1 MQIKLENIG
10 IVRDSTLKLDGLT
23 VITGK
28 NNSGKT
34 TVGKTLYSMLEAVSN
49 LKRKAQ
55 IDRNMYIEKQ
65 LDLVEDALTEKVS
78 YQLSSELERALSSY
92 PALQFMLFND
102 VDELEEDLENYARKL
117 ARDLQRIDGS
127 LLRPFE
133 RIRQS
138 FSVRYTSS
146 SLPIWSAS
154 PELPAFDTRR
164 TAALAVLERMFSAL
178 ESDRELI
185 DYARESINQTLRI
198 EFSGQIQPVRTPDVT
213 SSVKLSE
220 DRAEGPVYFQFSV
233 FNDSVVNDG
242 SPVFFEAPFK
252 RVYMIDDP
260 FILDHP
266 LGRTP
271 SRNTARR
278 ELDAILN
285 PTRIQS
291 HNYRLRQVLRSSSAV
306 NVFEQTLLDDL
317 LRPVREQINHIVP
330 GTFEFSSE
338 GDYCVQNGTKIR
350 ISNLATGSKVF
361 SIIKLLLEKGLLD
374 SDTMLI
380 LDEPEAHLH
389 PQWQNVFAEVIVLLV
404 KELHVNVLLTT
415 HSPNFMLAL
424 DACMRKY
431 EINQQ
436 TNFYQTDVIEDG
448 FVQYRCVNENIE
460 LIYDDF
466 LQYLSEMKVLREQYL
481 YDEEGDM

>member
-1 MQIKLENIG
+1 MQIKLDNIG
-10 IVRDSTLKLDGLT
+10 IIRDSTLKLDGLT

-34 TVGKTLYSMLEAVSN
+34 TVGKTLYSMLEAVSD
-49 LKRKAQ
+49 LKWKAKTDQ
-55 IDRNMYIEKQ
+55 NMYIEKQ
-65 LDLVEDALTEKVS
+65 LGLVENALTEKFS
-78 YQLSSELERALSSY
+78 YGSSDELKKALSSY
-92 PALQFMLFND
+92 PALYDILND
-102 VDELEEDLENYARKL
+102 EVVDLLEDDLEDYTHKL
-117 ARDLQRIDGS
+117 AQELQSVDS
-127 LLRPFE
+127 ALLRPFE
-133 RIRQS
+133 RIRPFFQYT
-138 FSVRYTSS
+138 FSDLLASS
-146 SLPIWSAS
+146 
-154 PELPAFDTRR
+154 ELPDFDTRR
-164 TAALAVLERMFSAL
+164 TTALAILDRMFSAL
-178 ESDRELI
+178 ESDRDLI

-198 EFSGQIQPVRTPDVT
+198 EFSGQIQPVRTPGVT
-213 SSVKLSE
+213 SSVTLSE

-242 SPVFFEAPFK
+242 TPVFWGAPFK

-266 LGRTP
+266 LGKTP

-291 HNYRLRQVLRSSSAV
+291 HNYRLQQVLRSSGTV
-306 NVFEQTLLDDL
+306 NVFEQTLLDDSL
-317 LRPVREQINHIVP
+317 KPVREQINHIVP

-338 GDYCVQNGTKIR
+338 GDYCVQHGTKIR